1 MLDKYINLIYGAV
14 GKQKVV
20 DTLKVLSDDFILIN
34 DFNISFSQALF
45 YKQEADYIKSLQVD
59 HILIGQLV
67 FSLLRQKTGVADH

>member
-1 MLDKYINLIYGAV
+1 LLDKYINLIYGAV

-59 HILIGQLV
+59 HFLIGP
-67 FSLLRQKTGVADH
+67 TGIFIIETKNWSG